1 MIKRFIFRLA
11 VISTDKY
18 LHFICGLIIAQVVT
32 QLLDRRLPWWAA
44 SALGLLAAVVA
55 GVAKEYYDKKHGELP
70 ECQDALATALGGL
83 LGILLLLF
91 SL

>member
-1 MIKRFIFRLA
+1 MIKRIIFKLA
-11 VISTDKY
+11 AISTDKY
-18 LHFICGLIIAQVVT
+18 LHFICGFIIAQVVT

-70 ECQDALATALGGL
+70 ECQDAFATALGGL
-83 LGILLLLF
+83 LGILLL